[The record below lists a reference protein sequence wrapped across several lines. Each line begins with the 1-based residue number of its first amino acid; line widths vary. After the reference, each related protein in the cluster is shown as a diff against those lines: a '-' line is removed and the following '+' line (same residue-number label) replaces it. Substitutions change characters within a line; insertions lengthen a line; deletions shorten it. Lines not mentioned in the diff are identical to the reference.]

1 MLQEI
6 YEMKEFQDEQGH
18 LIRARISIDP
28 LTLDLSKKSEDTKYI
43 GFFRVQTP
51 RGSMEVPFEFPIGM
65 NLAQCFDIFDEEA
78 KKTYKDME
86 KKMNDKALEKKLIV
100 PSNLNKS
107 GIIV

>member
-1 MLQEI
+1 
-6 YEMKEFQDEQGH
+6 
-18 LIRARISIDP
+18 
-28 LTLDLSKKSEDTKYI
+28 
-43 GFFRVQTP
+43 
-51 RGSMEVPFEFPIGM
+51 M